1 MLNSSNLNAVM
12 HKVAIQSLVRKSSSQ
27 IVTIYVL
34 FWVSK
39 SGNEIS
45 SENYGKLFCEIFGW
59 NRVEANKT
67 DF

>member
-45 SENYGKLFCEIFGW
+45 SENYRKLFCEIFGW
-59 NRVEANKT
+59 NRIEANKT